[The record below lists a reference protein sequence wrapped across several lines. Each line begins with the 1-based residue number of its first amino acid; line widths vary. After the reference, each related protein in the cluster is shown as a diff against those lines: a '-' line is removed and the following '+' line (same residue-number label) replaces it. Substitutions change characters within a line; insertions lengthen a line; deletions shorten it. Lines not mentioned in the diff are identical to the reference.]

1 MTSNLTT
8 LPPADILI
16 VDDNPNNLR
25 LLGQILGKV
34 YKVRLAPSGQIALTA
49 ARSAPPD
56 LILLDVMMPGLN
68 GFEVAAQLKA
78 EPQTAEIP
86 LIFISALDDT
96 ESKLQAFAAGGV
108 DYIPKPFQEREV
120 LARVEI
126 HLELRQ
132 LYRQAQVEIAQR
144 QAAEALLLRR
154 NQEMAT
160 LYETSLEINALSDL
174 ETLLRAIVQRACA
187 LLKISAGALYL
198 FRPEEACLELVVAYQ
213 LPADWVGVKIRA
225 DEGLAGAAFVAR
237 KPQFV
242 EDYLTWTGRLE
253 IFKGSPARRALSVPL
268 KIHDQVTGVLVLL
281 DEQVGEFSPEE
292 IRLVS
297 LFADQAAVAVANVQ
311 FAAELETRVA
321 ERTAALQVANAE
333 LESLS
338 YTIAH
343 DMRSPVRAVL
353 GYVGI
358 LQQTRREFFDDQG
371 RQQLENIR
379 LAGLRLG
386 VLIDGF
392 LDFLRLGQTTVRFQP
407 VQMLALV
414 RASLSTLAAEQE
426 NRQIEFSLGALPDCQ
441 GDPKLLE
448 QVWCQLISN
457 ALKFTRSRPQARI
470 EIGSR
475 VVDQQPAYFVR
486 DNGIGFEMKYAA
498 KLFGVFQKLH
508 SEAEYEGTGI
518 GLAIAGRIINLHGG
532 RIWAEAEV
540 GQGATFFFTL

>member
-1 MTSNLTT
+1 MTSNLTPT
-8 LPPADILI
+8 PQADILI

-25 LLGQILGKV
+25 LLGQILGKI
-34 YKVRLAPSGQIALTA
+34 YKVRLAPSGLIALTA
-49 ARSAPPD
+49 ARSALPD
-56 LILLDVMMPGLN
+56 LILLDVMMPELN

-126 HLELRQ
+126 HLELRR
-132 LYRQAQVEIAQR
+132 LYRQAQVEIVQR

-160 LYETSLEINALSDL
+160 LYETSLEINALSNL

-187 LLKISAGALYL
+187 LLKIPAGALYL
-198 FRPEEACLELVVAYQ
+198 FRPAEALLELVVAYQ
-213 LPADWVGVKIRA
+213 LPEDWVGAKIRPG
-225 DEGLAGAAFVAR
+225 EGLAGDTFLLQ
-237 KPQFV
+237 KPLVV
-242 EDYLTWTGRLE
+242 EDYLTWSGRLDN
-253 IFKGSPARRALSVPL
+253 FKQSPARRVLCVPL

-281 DEQVGEFSPEE
+281 DQQVGGFSNEE

-311 FAAELETRVA
+311 FAAELETRVM
-321 ERTAALQVANAE
+321 ERTEALQAANAE

-358 LQQTRREFFDDQG
+358 LEQTRAGSFDEQG
-371 RQQLENIR
+371 RQYLESIR
-379 LAGLRLG
+379 SAGLRLG

-407 VQMLALV
+407 VEMLALV
-414 RASLSTLAAEQE
+414 RASLVTLAAEQE
-426 NRQIEFSLGALPDCQ
+426 NRQFEISLGVLPDCL

-470 EIGSR
+470 EIGS
-475 VVDQQPAYFVR
+475 VFVDQQPAYFVR

-518 GLAIAGRIINLHGG
+518 GLAIAGRIIKLHGG

-540 GQGATFFFTL
+540 DQGATFYFTL